1 MIRRLTPA
9 VLLAWLVLW
18 NGTALAERS
27 VVLVT
32 NDHCSISKLSNLE
45 IRKAYLGVT
54 VSVGGQAI
62 RPLRL
67 AGDPELDQVFFQTIV
82 AMSEKSYERRA
93 LSLAL
98 KFGTPRP
105 TAHESVEQAL
115 ATLERTP
122 CGVLFLWAEDARR
135 SNNTKTIRVLWQGN

>member
-1 MIRRLTPA
+1 M
-9 VLLAWLVLW
+9 LAWLFLW
-18 NGTALAERS
+18 GETAIAERS
-27 VVLVT
+27 VVLIT
-32 NDHCSISKLSNLE
+32 NERCPVSKLSNLD

-54 VSVGGQAI
+54 VSVAGRPV

-67 AGDPELDQVFFQTIV
+67 TGDPELDQIFFQTVV

-105 TAHESVEQAL
+105 AEYDSVEGAL
-115 ATLERTP
+115 GALERAS
-122 CGVLFLWAEDARR
+122 CGVLFVWADDARN
-135 SNNTKTIRVLWQGN
+135 SNNTKKIKVLWQGN

>member
-1 MIRRLTPA
+1 MTHRVTIPL
-9 VLLAWLVLW
+9 LLASLCLWLDAQA
-18 NGTALAERS
+18 NNHS

-32 NDHCSISKLSNLE
+32 NERCHVSELSNLD

-54 VSVGGQAI
+54 VSVGDQVI
-62 RPLRL
+62 RPLRVV
-67 AGDPELDQVFFQTIV
+67 GDPELDRIFFQTIV

-105 TAHESVEQAL
+105 AEHESVDEAL
-115 ATLERTP
+115 AALQRTS
-122 CGVLFLWAEDARR
+122 CGVVFLWAEDMHA

>member
-1 MIRRLTPA
+1 MTLREKSIAMLA
-9 VLLAWLVLW
+9 CLLLCAGVAAS
-18 NGTALAERS
+18 NHS

-32 NDHCSISKLSNLE
+32 NDRCPVSDMSNLD
-45 IRKAYLGVT
+45 IRKSYLGVMVRVDDRT
-54 VSVGGQAI
+54 I

-67 AGDPELDQVFFQTIV
+67 VGDPDLDRIFFQTVV

-105 TAHESVEQAL
+105 AEHETVEQAL
-115 ATLERTP
+115 AALDRTS
-122 CGVLFLWAEDARR
+122 CGVLFLWEDDVKDK
-135 SNNTKTIRVLWQGN
+135 NHTKMIRVLWRGN

>member
-1 MIRRLTPA
+1 MKLRPTSVA
-9 VLLAWLVLW
+9 
-18 NGTALAERS
+18 ALACLLLSAGVAADNHS

-32 NDHCSISKLSNLE
+32 NDRCPVSDLSRLE
-45 IRKAYLGVT
+45 IRKSYLGVN
-54 VSVGGQAI
+54 VRVDDQPI

-67 AGDPELDQVFFQTIV
+67 VGDPELDQVFFQTVV

-105 TAHESVEQAL
+105 AEHESVEQAL
-115 ATLERTP
+115 AALQRTP
-122 CGVLFLWAEDARR
+122 CGVLFLWEDDVEA
-135 SNNTKTIRVLWQGN
+135 SSNTKKLRVLWRGN